1 MEVPKVNI
9 NGSFSSIEQ
18 ITGAYLNNKVQK
30 NVIESNDSDNSFQ
43 KILQQKATEGLKFS
57 KHAGERLEE
66 RNITLSNEQMKRL
79 EEATVRADEKGI
91 KESLML
97 MDNMAFI
104 VNVKNS
110 TVITAMDQTDNKDN
124 IFTNIDGAVIV

>member
-1 MEVPKVNI
+1 MNI
-9 NGSFSSIEQ
+9 NGNFSSIEQ

-30 NVIESNDSDNSFQ
+30 NVIESRGSDNSFQ
-43 KILQQKATEGLKFS
+43 KILQQKATQGLKFS
-57 KHAGERLEE
+57 KHGERLEE
-66 RNITLSNEQMKRL
+66 RNITLSIEQMKRL

>member
-1 MEVPKVNI
+1 MNI
-9 NGSFSSIEQ
+9 NGNFSSIEQ

-30 NVIESNDSDNSFQ
+30 NVIESRGSDNSFQ
-43 KILQQKATEGLKFS
+43 KILQQKATQGLKFS

-66 RNITLSNEQMKRL
+66 RNITLSIEQMRRL

>member
-9 NGSFSSIEQ
+9 NGNFSSIEQ

-30 NVIESNDSDNSFQ
+30 NVIESRDSDNSFQ
-43 KILQQKATEGLKFS
+43 KILQQKATQGLKFS

-66 RNITLSNEQMKRL
+66 RNITLSIEQMKRL

>member
-1 MEVPKVNI
+1 MNI
-9 NGSFSSIEQ
+9 NGNFSSIEQ

-30 NVIESNDSDNSFQ
+30 NVIESRGSDNSFQ
-43 KILQQKATEGLKFS
+43 KILQQKATQGLKFS

-66 RNITLSNEQMKRL
+66 RNITLSIEQMKRL

-110 TVITAMDQTDNKDN
+110 TVITATDQTDNKDN

>member
-1 MEVPKVNI
+1 MNI
-9 NGSFSSIEQ
+9 NGNFSSIEQ

-30 NVIESNDSDNSFQ
+30 NVIESRGSDNSFQ
-43 KILQQKATEGLKFS
+43 KILQQKATQGLKFS

-66 RNITLSNEQMKRL
+66 RNITLSIEQMKRL

-110 TVITAMDQTDNKDN
+110 TVITAMYQTDNKDN

>member
-1 MEVPKVNI
+1 MNI

>member
-1 MEVPKVNI
+1 MNI
-9 NGSFSSIEQ
+9 NGNFSSIEQ

-30 NVIESNDSDNSFQ
+30 NVIESRGSDNSFQ
-43 KILQQKATEGLKFS
+43 KILQQKATQGLKFS

-66 RNITLSNEQMKRL
+66 RNITLSIEQMKRL

-110 TVITAMDQTDNKDN
+110 TVITAMNQTDNKDN

>member
-1 MEVPKVNI
+1 MEVSKVNI
-9 NGSFSSIEQ
+9 NGNFSSIEQ

-30 NVIESNDSDNSFQ
+30 NVIESRDSDNSFQ

-124 IFTNIDGAVIV
+124 VFTNIDGAVIV

>member
-1 MEVPKVNI
+1 MAKKS
-9 NGSFSSIEQ
+9 NGNFSSIEQ

-30 NVIESNDSDNSFQ
+30 NVIESRGSDNSFQ
-43 KILQQKATEGLKFS
+43 KILQQKATQGLKFS

-66 RNITLSNEQMKRL
+66 RNITLSIEQMKRL

>member
-1 MEVPKVNI
+1 MNI
-9 NGSFSSIEQ
+9 NGNFSSIEQ

-30 NVIESNDSDNSFQ
+30 NVIESRGSDNSFQ
-43 KILQQKATEGLKFS
+43 KILQQKATQGLKFS

-66 RNITLSNEQMKRL
+66 RNITLSIEQMKRL

-124 IFTNIDGAVIV
+124 IFTNIDGAVIM

>member
-1 MEVPKVNI
+1 MNI
-9 NGSFSSIEQ
+9 NGNFSSIEQ

-30 NVIESNDSDNSFQ
+30 NVIESRGSDNSFQ
-43 KILQQKATEGLKFS
+43 KILQQKATQGLKFS

-66 RNITLSNEQMKRL
+66 RNITLSIEQMKRL

-104 VNVKNS
+104 VNVKNI

>member
-1 MEVPKVNI
+1 MNI
-9 NGSFSSIEQ
+9 NGNFSSIEQ

-30 NVIESNDSDNSFQ
+30 NVIESRGSDNSFQ
-43 KILQQKATEGLKFS
+43 KILQQKATQGLKFS

-66 RNITLSNEQMKRL
+66 RNITLSIEQMKRL
-79 EEATVRADEKGI
+79 EEATVMADEKGI

>member
-9 NGSFSSIEQ
+9 NGNFSSIEQ

-30 NVIESNDSDNSFQ
+30 NVIESRGSDNSFQ
-43 KILQQKATEGLKFS
+43 KILQQKATQGLKFS

-66 RNITLSNEQMKRL
+66 RNITLSVEQMKRL

>member
-1 MEVPKVNI
+1 MNI
-9 NGSFSSIEQ
+9 NGNFSSIEQ

-30 NVIESNDSDNSFQ
+30 NVIESRGSDNSFQ
-43 KILQQKATEGLKFS
+43 KILQQKATQCLKFS

-66 RNITLSNEQMKRL
+66 RNITLSIEQMKRL

>member
-1 MEVPKVNI
+1 MNI
-9 NGSFSSIEQ
+9 NGNFSSIEQ

-30 NVIESNDSDNSFQ
+30 NVIESRGSDNSFQ
-43 KILQQKATEGLKFS
+43 KILQQKATQGLKFS

-66 RNITLSNEQMKRL
+66 RNITLSIEQMKRL

>member
-1 MEVPKVNI
+1 MNI
-9 NGSFSSIEQ
+9 NGNFSSIEQ

-30 NVIESNDSDNSFQ
+30 NVIESRGSDNSFQ
-43 KILQQKATEGLKFS
+43 KILQQKATQGLKFS

-66 RNITLSNEQMKRL
+66 RNITLSIEQMKRL
-79 EEATVRADEKGI
+79 EEATVRAAEKGI

>member
-1 MEVPKVNI
+1 VEVPKVNI

-30 NVIESNDSDNSFQ
+30 NVIESKDSDNSFQ

>member
-1 MEVPKVNI
+1 MNI
-9 NGSFSSIEQ
+9 NGNFSSIEQ

-30 NVIESNDSDNSFQ
+30 NVIESRGSDNSFQ
-43 KILQQKATEGLKFS
+43 KILQQKATQGLKFS

-66 RNITLSNEQMKRL
+66 RNITLSIEQMKRL
-79 EEATVRADEKGI
+79 EEATVRAGEKGI

>member
-1 MEVPKVNI
+1 MVI
-9 NGSFSSIEQ
+9 FSSIEQ

-30 NVIESNDSDNSFQ
+30 NVIESRGSDNSFQ
-43 KILQQKATEGLKFS
+43 KILQQKATQGLKFS

-66 RNITLSNEQMKRL
+66 RNITLSIEQMKRL

>member
-18 ITGAYLNNKVQK
+18 ITGAYLNNKVQR
-30 NVIESNDSDNSFQ
+30 NVIESKDSDNSFQ

>member
-1 MEVPKVNI
+1 MNI
-9 NGSFSSIEQ
+9 NGNFSSIEQ

-30 NVIESNDSDNSFQ
+30 NVIESRGSGNSFQ
-43 KILQQKATEGLKFS
+43 KILQQKATQGLKFS

-66 RNITLSNEQMKRL
+66 RNITLSIEQMKRL

>member
-1 MEVPKVNI
+1 MNI
-9 NGSFSSIEQ
+9 NGNFSSIEQ

-30 NVIESNDSDNSFQ
+30 NVIESRGSDNSFQ
-43 KILQQKATEGLKFS
+43 KILQQNATQGLKFS

-66 RNITLSNEQMKRL
+66 RNITLSIEQMKRL

>member
-1 MEVPKVNI
+1 VNI
-9 NGSFSSIEQ
+9 NGNFSSIEQ

-30 NVIESNDSDNSFQ
+30 NVIESRGSDNSFQ
-43 KILQQKATEGLKFS
+43 KILQQKATQGLKFS

-66 RNITLSNEQMKRL
+66 RNITLSIEQMKRL
-79 EEATVRADEKGI
+79 EEATVMADEKGI